1 MLGGGRLNALHTLL
15 FEDSVN
21 SFDAFAAAEPKL
33 ERHTVTRL
41 EGRGPGSGA
50 RSEVGEQA

>member
-1 MLGGGRLNALHTLL
+1 MLGGGRRNALHTLL